1 MLKLITAIIFCTT
14 FTFNCTAQHTGN
26 DSLQALLASTSQPL
40 QRFDLIRKEL
50 EGNLTSSRNIDSS
63 VCIQLL
69 DIAQHLKS
77 DSLLAISYN
86 WIGSYFSFNKG
97 DNIAALEYYFKGIP
111 LAEKAN
117 DKRRISSLYFDITL
131 VYSQLK
137 NYAAAFDNNIKG
149 GENLPEKSSP
159 MYDFMLVQ
167 YQRNLSEYYLAV
179 HNADSALY
187 YAKLTAVTANRVG
200 ARTFVFSSFFLTGA
214 AYAMAKKTAM
224 ADSIFKKAIALL
236 PLVKFNPLR
245 SQFYIEYIQF
255 LLNASRLVEA
265 KIFCW
270 KLLDLGNT
278 YNSNPIRL
286 QAVGYMQQVFDSLHQ
301 TDSAYYY
308 SRQESKISAD
318 IFSEGNINR
327 IQALSFHEKLRS
339 IEEEAKLA
347 ANRNQVKQYALVAVL
362 LFFILIGLLLYR
374 NNRQRRKANTV
385 LKTTLSDL
393 KSTQSQLIQSE
404 KMASLGELTAG
415 IAHEIQNPLN
425 FVNNFSEVNKEM
437 LEELKAER
445 LKPKAARDENLQDD
459 ILNDVIANSEK
470 ITHHGKRADAIV
482 KGMLQH
488 SQTSKGQKEPTDIN
502 KLVDEYL
509 RHAHQGLR
517 AKDKSFNA
525 ILKTDYDESIDKII
539 IIPQD
544 IGRVLLNLYSNA
556 FYALDEKKKA
566 INQGL
571 PTLYKPTVSVSTK
584 RVGDTIE
591 IKVADNGNGIPQK
604 IFDKIFQPF
613 FTTKPTGQGTGL
625 GLSLSY
631 DIVKAHGGEI
641 KVESKEGE
649 GSEFIIQLTTV

>member
-14 FTFNCTAQHTGN
+14 FTFNCPAQHTGN

-50 EGNLTSSRNIDSS
+50 EDNLTSSRNIDSS

-159 MYDFMLVQ
+159 MYDYMLVQ

-187 YAKLTAVTANRVG
+187 YAKLTEVTANRLG
-200 ARTFVFSSFFLTGA
+200 ARTFVFSSVFLTGA

-224 ADSIFKKAIALL
+224 ADSIFKKAIAIL
-236 PLVKFNPLR
+236 PLVKLNPLR
-245 SQFYIEYIQF
+245 SQFYSKYIQF
-255 LLNASRLVEA
+255 LLNTSRLADA

-339 IEEEAKLA
+339 IEEEAKQA
-347 ANRNQVKQYALVAVL
+347 AYRNQVKQYTLVVVL

-404 KMASLGELTAG
+404 KMASLGELTTG

-425 FVNNFSEVNKEM
+425 FVNNFSEVNKELM
-437 LEELKAER
+437 AEMNEEIEKGNY
-445 LKPKAARDENLQDD
+445 DEVKLIAKD
-459 ILNDVIANSEK
+459 ITANEEK
-470 ITHHGKRADAIV
+470 INHHGKRADAIV

-488 SQTSKGQKEPTDIN
+488 SQSSTGQKEPTDIN

-509 RHAHQGLR
+509 RLSYHGLR
-517 AKDKSFNA
+517 AKDNTFNA
-525 ILKTDYDESIDKII
+525 TLKTDFDESIGNIN

-544 IGRVLLNLYSNA
+544 IGRVILNLITNA
-556 FYALDEKKKA
+556 FYAVDEKKK
-566 INQGL
+566 ILGESYEPL
-571 PTLYKPTVSVSTK
+571 VSVSTSLNPLLGGRGALISVK
-584 RVGDTIE
+584 
-591 IKVADNGNGIPQK
+591 DNGNGIPQK
-604 IFDKIFQPF
+604 VLDKIFQPF

-631 DIVKAHGGEI
+631 DIIKAHGGEI
-641 KVESKEGE
+641 RVESKEGE
-649 GSEFIIQLTTV
+649 GSTFTIRLLLNKN